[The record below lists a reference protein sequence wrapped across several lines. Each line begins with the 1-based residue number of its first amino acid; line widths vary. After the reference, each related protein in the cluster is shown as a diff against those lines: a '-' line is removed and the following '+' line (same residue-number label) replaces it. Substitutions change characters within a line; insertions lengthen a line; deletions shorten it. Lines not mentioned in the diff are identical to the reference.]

1 MGKAASKLSREDI
14 NDLKKYTYFHSRELQ
29 QWYKGFQRDC
39 PSGHLTKDDFI
50 RIHKQFFPFGDP
62 TEFSS
67 YAFEAFDYNNN
78 GYINFKEF
86 IMSLSI
92 TSRGTLEEKLKWS
105 FRIYDRDKDGY
116 ISYDDM
122 LTVVRAIYKM
132 IGLMAELNSDEKTP
146 ELRVEKI
153 FESLDKDKDRMITLD
168 EFTSGNK
175 MDPAIVGALSL
186 YSDLV

>member
-1 MGKAASKLSREDI
+1 
-14 NDLKKYTYFHSRELQ
+14 
-29 QWYKGFQRDC
+29 
-39 PSGHLTKDDFI
+39 
-50 RIHKQFFPFGDP
+50 
-62 TEFSS
+62 
-67 YAFEAFDYNNN
+67 
-78 GYINFKEF
+78 
-86 IMSLSI
+86 
-92 TSRGTLEEKLKWS
+92 
-105 FRIYDRDKDGY
+105 
-116 ISYDDM
+116 M